1 MSLRITL
8 LLFLLVFALFVQA
21 NRYEHKNEVTNQLS
35 LPTKS
40 QPALFSLASFAGTG
54 EQNIASKTR
63 MVVLEVL
70 KKRAKY
76 LSNAEMERLA
86 DTITR
91 YSEQHGH
98 DPFLVLAVIDT
109 ESSFRRSVVSRKGAV
124 GLMQI
129 RPFVAKAQARE
140 LNISEK
146 DAVKLLDPA
155 TNVMIGTYYLA
166 KMRKRFGNLSLAL
179 EAYNRGPTKLRKSL
193 RKGHKLRKKYTL
205 RVLRSRERLMNMV
218 NAV

>member
-8 LLFLLVFALFVQA
+8 LLFLLASALFVQA
-21 NRYEHKNEVTNQLS
+21 NLDEHNNEATPRFTLS
-35 LPTKS
+35 TKG
-40 QPALFSLASFAGTG
+40 QPVPYSLASFAGAG
-54 EQNIASKTR
+54 EPNITSKTR

-70 KKRAKY
+70 KKRAKS
-76 LSNAEMERLA
+76 LSDAEMERLA
-86 DTITR
+86 DVIIK
-91 YSEQHGH
+91 YSERHGH
-98 DPFLVLAVIDT
+98 DPFLVLAVIET
-109 ESSFRRSVVSRKGAV
+109 ESSFRRSVISRKGAV
-124 GLMQI
+124 GLMQV

-166 KMRKRFGNLSLAL
+166 KMRKRFGDLSLAL

-193 RKGHKLRKKYTL
+193 RKGHKLRKKYTT